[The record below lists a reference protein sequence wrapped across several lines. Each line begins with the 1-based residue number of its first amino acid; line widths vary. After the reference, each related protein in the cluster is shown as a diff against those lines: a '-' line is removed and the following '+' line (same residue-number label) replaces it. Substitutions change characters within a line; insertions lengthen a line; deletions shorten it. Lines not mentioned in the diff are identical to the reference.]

1 MTEEAIR
8 EEIRREVEKLNQ
20 RHSRKEI
27 ELHKVYWLS
36 EWSYD
41 PLYEGYD
48 VYIGV
53 LRKVTEIN
61 GYNVYTT
68 DRNCRYYFPW
78 DIHISKYE
86 AEKISGLKNTYLYD
100 WCEYGEDEL
109 IRQHEEEK

>member
-41 PLYEGYD
+41 PLYEG
-48 VYIGV
+48 
-53 LRKVTEIN
+53 
-61 GYNVYTT
+61 
-68 DRNCRYYFPW
+68 
-78 DIHISKYE
+78 
-86 AEKISGLKNTYLYD
+86 
-100 WCEYGEDEL
+100 
-109 IRQHEEEK
+109 